1 MDGGKARALGAQPQ
15 LDSSDSGFSGAVL
28 ARRQRIFDAAAS
40 SFFALET
47 PATRPEAEALIRRAF
62 ARAYGAR
69 IRRFLPLLMGLRNGA
84 GHLLAACGL
93 RHAALTPLFL
103 ETYLARPVE
112 ATLSA
117 ATGAEA
123 RRHEIVE
130 VGNLAVAR
138 AGYAPLLIAALTRH
152 LHATGERWVVF
163 TAVPALA
170 NSFRRLG
177 IALASL
183 GPARLEALPAAERAG
198 WGTYYDTSPCVMA
211 CRVEDAYRALAG

>member
-1 MDGGKARALGAQPQ
+1 MDGGNARALGAQSQ
-15 LDSSDSGFSGAVL
+15 LGPSDSGFSEAVL
-28 ARRQRIFDAAAS
+28 ARRRRTFDAAAT
-40 SFFALET
+40 SFFALE
-47 PATRPEAEALIRRAF
+47 PPETRPEAEALIRDAF

-84 GHLLAACGL
+84 GQLLAACGL

-103 ETYLARPVE
+103 EAYLQRPVE
-112 ATLSA
+112 AALSA
-117 ATGAEA
+117 ASGEDLQ
-123 RRHEIVE
+123 RGDIVE

-152 LHATGERWVVF
+152 LHASGERWVVF

-177 IALASL
+177 IPLAPL
-183 GPARLEALPAAERAG
+183 APARLAALPPRERAG
-198 WGTYYDTSPCVMA
+198 WGTYYDQSPHVMA
-211 CRVEDAYRALAG
+211 CRVADAYRALAG

>member
-1 MDGGKARALGAQPQ
+1 MDGGNARALGAQPRF
-15 LDSSDSGFSGAVL
+15 DASDNGFSGAVL
-28 ARRQRIFDAAAS
+28 ARRRRTFDAAAT

-47 PATRPEAEALIRRAF
+47 PDTRPEAEALIRRAF

-69 IRRFLPLLMGLRNGA
+69 IQRFLPLLMGLRNGS

-93 RHAALTPLFL
+93 RHAALAPLFL
-103 ETYLARPVE
+103 EAYLHEPVE
-112 ATLSA
+112 VALS
-117 ATGAEA
+117 TESGESL
-123 RRHEIVE
+123 RRCDIVE

-152 LHATGERWVVF
+152 LHAGGEGWVVF

-177 IALASL
+177 IPLSVLA
-183 GPARLEALPAAERAG
+183 PARLAALPAAERAG
-198 WGTYYDTSPCVMA
+198 WGTYYDNSPHVMA
-211 CRVEDAYRALAG
+211 CRVDDAYRALAG